1 MLCLVIF
8 TFYMRLLCALLCFL
22 FISLLLVVFEFSSVF
37 LVFFFSSR
45 RLHTSCALVT
55 GVQTCA
61 LPISHARSGA
71 DAEILQQSSLLGKLP
86 PCCSQLIPHSSQASF
101 ESAAFYTQQ
110 IGGLS
115 ETAHLRAAVAH
126 GDYVEQSNQHQ
137 RDGGGG
143 NDPRHCGQ
151 PRPRKSCSEKKPSIK
166 GQPD

>member
-1 MLCLVIF
+1 
-8 TFYMRLLCALLCFL
+8 MR
-22 FISLLLVVFEFSSVF
+22 ISDWSSDVC
-37 LVFFFSSR
+37 SSD
-45 RLHTSCALVT
+45 L
-55 GVQTCA
+55 
-61 LPISHARSGA
+61 
-71 DAEILQQSSLLGKLP
+71 ILQQSSLLGKLP

-126 GDYVEQSNQHQ
+126 GDYVEKSNQHQ

-151 PRPRKSCSEKKPSIK
+151 PRPRRSEERRVGKECVSTCRSRWSPYH
-166 GQPD
+166 